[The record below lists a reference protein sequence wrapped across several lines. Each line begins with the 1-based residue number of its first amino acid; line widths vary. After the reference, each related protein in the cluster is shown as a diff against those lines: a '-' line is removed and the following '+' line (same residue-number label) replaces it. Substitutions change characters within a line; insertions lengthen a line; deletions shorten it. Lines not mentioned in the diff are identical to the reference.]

1 LLNRYRLSYQVHRD
15 GAVTYQCD
23 GIELVRDEGR
33 FVKVLQTEDSSIEIG
48 LRLAL
53 AKFGNK
59 LTVHG
64 NDAFKASIARV
75 AADKG
80 LWVEFTDPQI
90 NQLMATRKA
99 ERQQGRAQT
108 QTSNQPPTARPP
120 SVLNSAVANTELGRY
135 TGQVVGID
143 QRYVFQAH
151 EQQIIRHD
159 RSLFSTVPA
168 PGENVRIS
176 YRGGLLK
183 AEPVKTRSR
192 GR

>member
-1 LLNRYRLSYQVHRD
+1 VQRDEYRNGYRNWLTAQAQNGHQTALSELRRMQAKAKTGSGKQEIHSGTENPPQADPLLNRYRLSYQVHRD

-33 FVKVLQTEDSSIEIG
+33 FVKVLQTEDNSIETG

-108 QTSNQPPTARPP
+108 
-120 SVLNSAVANTELGRY
+120 
-135 TGQVVGID
+135 
-143 QRYVFQAH
+143 
-151 EQQIIRHD
+151 
-159 RSLFSTVPA
+159 
-168 PGENVRIS
+168 
-176 YRGGLLK
+176 
-183 AEPVKTRSR
+183 
-192 GR
+192 